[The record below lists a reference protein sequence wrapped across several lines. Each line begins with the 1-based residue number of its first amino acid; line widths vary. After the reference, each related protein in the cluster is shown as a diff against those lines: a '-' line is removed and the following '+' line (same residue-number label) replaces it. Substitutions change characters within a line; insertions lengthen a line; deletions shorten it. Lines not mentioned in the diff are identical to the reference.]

1 MTEVADLQ
9 KRVEGIEEK
18 LDRSTA
24 DINAKVDSLAT
35 ASTATNTK
43 VDSLVTASAA
53 TNAKVDSTNA
63 KVDSTLAKLDQ
74 LIAHINKQSE
84 AAAAQPPADGSAP
97 KNVSIISGV
106 GTTFGPR
113 PNQKDKQKTGEEKED
128 DGDEDDD
135 EEAYDTASSSRLK
148 RATKSKLKKT
158 KKKES
163 SESEEDDDY
172 NLNDTAFIYDAT
184 VVVDDDGTQ
193 RHPNYKREP
202 TSLNIKEFNFGESS
216 ADWTSWIKK
225 FQGTV
230 RGACNPRDEA
240 EHHKLNLRWLPSYLN
255 TAAHDIFLNCRHR
268 RKPKDWRKLVEEL
281 EEAFDDPAIRQRWA
295 TDLKAYT
302 WDQKTPLHV
311 YKSNVV
317 HFVNKFESGLRNAP
331 VARKRAYFTRF
342 VGGLP
347 DDYINFIEQQLY
359 GSKQT
364 IEHAL
369 QVSQQFKIIKDR
381 TTETKKEVAGA
392 MAPQGNSMNKRIHAL
407 EQQMAWLDKELGN

>member
-158 KKKES
+158 KK
-163 SESEEDDDY
+163 
-172 NLNDTAFIYDAT
+172 NLNGCVMFE
-184 VVVDDDGTQ
+184 
-193 RHPNYKREP
+193 NY
-202 TSLNIKEFNFGESS
+202 SS
-216 ADWTSWIKK
+216 
-225 FQGTV
+225 GV
-230 RGACNPRDEA
+230 RNP
-240 EHHKLNLRWLPSYLN
+240 H
-255 TAAHDIFLNCRHR
+255 T
-268 RKPKDWRKLVEEL
+268 
-281 EEAFDDPAIRQRWA
+281 
-295 TDLKAYT
+295 
-302 WDQKTPLHV
+302 
-311 YKSNVV
+311 
-317 HFVNKFESGLRNAP
+317 
-331 VARKRAYFTRF
+331 
-342 VGGLP
+342 
-347 DDYINFIEQQLY
+347 
-359 GSKQT
+359 
-364 IEHAL
+364 
-369 QVSQQFKIIKDR
+369 
-381 TTETKKEVAGA
+381 
-392 MAPQGNSMNKRIHAL
+392 
-407 EQQMAWLDKELGN
+407 